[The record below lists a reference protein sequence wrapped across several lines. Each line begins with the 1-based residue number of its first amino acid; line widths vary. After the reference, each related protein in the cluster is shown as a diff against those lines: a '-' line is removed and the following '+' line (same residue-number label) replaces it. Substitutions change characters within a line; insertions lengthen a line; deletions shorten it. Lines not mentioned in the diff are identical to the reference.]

1 MSGIDTFGGK
11 KARLREEVDEELARH
26 YFPGPEE
33 NIRHHLIPSHQFD
46 KAHAVML
53 YEEGLMTR
61 DVAVKIL
68 SALKEMESE
77 GVEKTRLKLGGS
89 AHTGE
94 LYITKKYG
102 EDIGGRLHIGR
113 SSGDLDAVYRTFVLR
128 DMLLLMMEANLAY
141 RSTLIE
147 LAEKHV
153 DTIMLSFSFHQPAQ
167 ATTFGHYLVAW
178 DCVAQRNFE
187 RLVNLYVRNNV
198 SPAGAAIGTGSEF
211 PLNRSRV
218 AELLGYD
225 SVSKNTRDSIFNLD
239 GMLEAHS
246 LVSIMCN
253 DLGRLADDLQMWTT
267 AEFDWIEL
275 ADRYCNTSS
284 IMPQKKNPKALE
296 YVRGISAVT
305 LGHLVAAFATMK
317 STSDTIEPH
326 EFVPWEL
333 WKSIDAFL
341 SAIKIM
347 AGVLR
352 TITVKSENMFADVGK
367 TWVFASDLAGMIV
380 KKKGLPFRTAHQI
393 IAITVRR
400 AIDEGKK
407 PMTITREMIDRAA
420 VEYTGHALGL
430 DQDSINEVLDTHRR
444 IKMRTLIGG
453 VAPEEVRK
461 QIVESRRMLERDS
474 AHLKKLRVILE
485 DRSKALEKAVSE
497 IISGQGQHPL
507 N

>member
-11 KARLREEVDEELARH
+11 KARLREEVDEELARQF
-26 YFPGPEE
+26 FPGHEE
-33 NIRHHLIPSHQFD
+33 DIRHQLLPSHQFD

-53 YEEGLMTR
+53 FEESLMAR

-68 SALKEMESE
+68 SALREMESQ
-77 GVEKTRLKLGGS
+77 GVEKTRLQLGGS

-102 EDIGGRLHIGR
+102 ENIGGRLHIGR
-113 SSGDLDAVYRTFVLR
+113 SSGDFDAVYRTFVLR
-128 DMLLLMMEANLAY
+128 DKLLLMLDANLAY
-141 RSTLIE
+141 RSTLVE

-167 ATTFGHYLVAW
+167 ATTLGHYLIAW
-178 DCVAQRNFE
+178 ACVAERNFE
-187 RLVNLYVRNNV
+187 RFVNLYVRNNI

-225 SVSKNTRDSIFNLD
+225 GVSKNTRDSIFNLD

-246 LVSIMCN
+246 IISIMCN
-253 DLGRLADDLQMWTT
+253 DMGRLADDLQMWTT

-296 YVRGISAVT
+296 FIRGISAVT
-305 LGHLVAAFATMK
+305 LGHLVTAFATMK
-317 STSDTIEPH
+317 STSDTIEAH

-333 WKSIDAFL
+333 WKSVDASL

-347 AGVLR
+347 TGVLQ
-352 TITVKSENMFADVGK
+352 TITVKSENMFVDVGK

-380 KKKGLPFRTAHQI
+380 RKKGLPFRTAHQI
-393 IAITVRR
+393 VATMVRE

-407 PMTITREMIDRAA
+407 PMSITAETVDRAA
-420 VEYTGHALGL
+420 VEYTGHALGF
-430 DQDSINEVLDTHRR
+430 DQDSINEVLDPHNR
-444 IKMRTLIGG
+444 IKMRTLKGG

-461 QIVESRRMLERDS
+461 QIVESRKALERDS
-474 AHLKKLRVILE
+474 VCLKKLRGILE

-497 IISGQGQHPL
+497 IISG
-507 N
+507 